1 MTRELYVYFRA
12 DATRADEVREA
23 VMAMQ
28 AHLRC
33 EFPGLQARL
42 LRRPD
47 PSGGQHTWM
56 ETYAMAQGI
65 CPDGVSELMTSTIE
79 QRALPW
85 RDLLD
90 GARHIE
96 VFSACA

>member
-1 MTRELYVYFRA
+1 MPRELYVYFRA
-12 DATRADEVREA
+12 DATRADAVRTA
-23 VMAMQ
+23 VTAMQ
-28 AHLRC
+28 AQLRC

-47 PSGGQHTWM
+47 SSGGQHTWM

-65 CPDGVSELMTSTIE
+65 YPDGVTELMASTIE

-96 VFSACA
+96 VFDACA

>member
-1 MTRELYVYFRA
+1 MPRELYVYFRA
-12 DATRADEVREA
+12 DATRADAVRTA
-23 VMAMQ
+23 VTAMQ
-28 AHLRC
+28 AQLRC

-47 PSGGQHTWM
+47 SSGGQHTWM
-56 ETYAMAQGI
+56 ETYAMLQDAHLG
-65 CPDGVSELMTSTIE
+65 GELMTSTIE

-96 VFSACA
+96 VYDACA